1 MQRRLCRQ
9 RANPTSRRGAG
20 RAVAAGPAA
29 AETRVALVVGN
40 SAYQTVTR
48 LDNRRND
55 ATLVTGLGFMSRPA
69 G

>member
-1 MQRRLCRQ
+1 MSAARE
-9 RANPTSRRGAG
+9 PDFTSRRWP

-69 G
+69 V